1 MIKYD
6 EILTV
11 LVSTLGVMAVVMPFV
26 IEFLKT
32 MITEAKVISIFG
44 VLERFCALVSAVAGA
59 VVYVAINILVPE
71 LFKNVNIAQTIVIG
85 IFFTGSCCM
94 GNQVGYDK
102 LCKWIIEKLK
112 K

>member
-44 VLERFCALVSAVAGA
+44 VLERFCALVSAVAGV
-59 VVYVAINILVPE
+59 VVYVAINILAPE

-85 IFFTGSCCM
+85 IFFAGSCAIAS
-94 GNQVGYDK
+94 QIGYDK
-102 LCKWIIEKLK
+102 IIKWLINK